1 MALSETPGLAPR
13 SAGNALNPRPAKAGT
28 TNRRLII
35 NADDFGRSRSIN
47 EAVIRAHREG
57 ILTTGS
63 LMMNEDS
70 CGEAVDLAKQNPTLG
85 VGLHLTLLMG
95 HSALPPREIP
105 GLVNER
111 GEFLDDPVKV
121 GFKYFFQRK
130 LREPLRKEIHAQFA
144 RFRATGLPLDHVNGH
159 LHLHLHPTVFGILME
174 DAGTLGIERMRLTR
188 DPFWMDVPL
197 ARGQRLY
204 RALHALIH
212 SILSGRAGARMSERK
227 ILHTERV
234 FGLLQNAR
242 VDEAY
247 ILKLLPVL
255 PAGDSELYSHPSLDN
270 FKHEFDA
277 LISPRVKEQV
287 KKLGIELIRYQ
298 DLAGR

>member
-1 MALSETPGLAPR
+1 MDSE
-13 SAGNALNPRPAKAGT
+13 PAKAGT
-28 TNRRLII
+28 TKRRLIV

-47 EAVIRAHREG
+47 EAVIRSHREG
-57 ILTTGS
+57 ILTTAS
-63 LMMNEDS
+63 LMVNE
-70 CGEAVDLAKQNPTLG
+70 EACAEAIELAKQHPTMG

-95 HSALPPREIP
+95 HSALSPREIP

-121 GFKYFFQRK
+121 GFKYFFRRE
-130 LREPLRKEIHAQFA
+130 LREQLRKEIHAQFA

-159 LHLHLHPTVFGILME
+159 LHLHLHPTVFRILME
-174 DAGTLGIERMRLTR
+174 DAENLGIERMRLTR

-204 RALHALIH
+204 RAMHAMIYC
-212 SILSGRAGARMSERK
+212 ILSGRAGARLREKK
-227 ILHTERV
+227 IRHTQRV

-247 ILKLLPVL
+247 VLKLLPVL
-255 PAGDSELYSHPSLDN
+255 PAGESELYSHPSLDN
-270 FKHEFDA
+270 FKPEFDA
-277 LISPRVKEQV
+277 MISPRVKEQV

-298 DLAGR
+298 DLSRT